1 MKKEKYR
8 PIDIALAVFVF
19 LCAVLFILPTVLTI
33 ANSFMT
39 SKEISANYGAMFN
52 NMSGEEN
59 VVISKDVNLKF
70 IPDKVTISQYKS
82 VLILNSDYLLKFWNS
97 VILTVPI
104 TLFQLMLAVVTSYG
118 FARYPGKIKSIIF
131 FAYIILMLMPYQV
144 TLVPNYLVADHFG
157 MLETSE
163 KLVFKGVAAPLNVF
177 CMMWS
182 RRAVLLPSIF
192 SPFSIFLLTKVMRR
206 IPISY
211 VEAAKLDGAGEFQI
225 MTKIYLPLCKSAL
238 VSIGMLVFI
247 DYWNMVEQPL
257 VLMKNSEM
265 HPLSVFLSQVNTGD
279 VGLAFA
285 VGVVY
290 MIPTILMFLYGEDYL
305 VEGITYAGGIKG

>member
-8 PIDIALAVFVF
+8 PIDIAIAVFVF

-59 VVISKDVNLKF
+59 VFISKDVNLKF

-82 VLILNSDYLLKFWNS
+82 VLILNSDYLMKFWNS

-163 KLVFKGVAAPLNVF
+163 KLIFKGAAAPLNVF

>member
-163 KLVFKGVAAPLNVF
+163 KLVFKGAAAPLNVF

>member
-1 MKKEKYR
+1 MKKDKYR

-163 KLVFKGVAAPLNVF
+163 KLVFKGAAAPLNVF